1 MSHITFCIQVL
12 KFLILIFNIY
22 LVLQAAYNVGGHVV
36 SADVI
41 QNSIL
46 GCKMSRPGQVHSEST
61 VSCFHIFPTNVYLD
75 VIFVVASGFIIFK
88 SEVQN
93 RRCTTRLC
101 N

>member
-1 MSHITFCIQVL
+1 MSHITFSIQVL

-22 LVLQAAYNVGGHVV
+22 LVLLQAAYNVGGHVV

-61 VSCFHIFPTNVYLD
+61 VSRFDIFPTNVYLY
-75 VIFVVASGFIIFK
+75 VY
-88 SEVQN
+88 
-93 RRCTTRLC
+93 L
-101 N
+101 